1 MGRFPIFKYLGTSTF
16 HAEHHEHL
24 NYNYG
29 FYTLIWDK
37 LFGTLDPEYV
47 DRFSQAS
54 EQDGSDTPPPLQSRS
69 PMVKRNLNQN
79 RRGAPSS
86 GWQTFDI
93 EVFGENKIHAKLLL
107 CEVEV
112 LLILPT
118 RLPFSLV

>member
-1 MGRFPIFKYLGTSTF
+1 
-16 HAEHHEHL
+16 
-24 NYNYG
+24 
-29 FYTLIWDK
+29 
-37 LFGTLDPEYV
+37 
-47 DRFSQAS
+47 
-54 EQDGSDTPPPLQSRS
+54 
-69 PMVKRNLNQN
+69 MVKRNLNQN

-107 CEVEV
+107 CEVEA

>member
-37 LFGTLDPEYV
+37 LFGTLDPEYD

-54 EQDGSDTPPPLQSRS
+54 EQDGTDHPATAPESKSDGKKKPKSESEGRPQ
-69 PMVKRNLNQN
+69 
-79 RRGAPSS
+79 
-86 GWQTFDI
+86 
-93 EVFGENKIHAKLLL
+93 
-107 CEVEV
+107 
-112 LLILPT
+112 
-118 RLPFSLV
+118 